1 VRADCLARAF
11 GRIMLAIATFI
22 ALIASKKR
30 IVRSVAPVTRILIQF
45 KDTTGNWGATVM
57 PSIGLISAA
66 RTV

>member
-1 VRADCLARAF
+1 
-11 GRIMLAIATFI
+11 MLAIATFI